1 MSRDAMRIPNSAIRA
16 VSSRAHVGSPL
27 AFPWPN
33 TCQKHTEF
41 KYTHTDPANHTM
53 FKEMASTANEK
64 IKSEGCYYIESGRR
78 Q

>member
-1 MSRDAMRIPNSAIRA
+1 MSRDAMRIPSSAIRA

-53 FKEMASTANEK
+53 FKEMPGTANEK
-64 IKSEGCYYIESGRR
+64 IKPEGCYYIESGRR